1 MLLWRIIMTFE
12 PESVATSD
20 WNRKLVPRQT
30 DEWDFTGNH
39 KHWINRG
46 QLPGNG
52 IWNDLI
58 ALVMLSAYILQHL
71 LQGGRYKIE
80 NKVHTDKLPNEKK
93 WWQPYFQLHDLQ
105 SLPAE
110 NWVSHLSSAT
120 KYYVHLW
127 KMLLCMLFQQFR
139 LFVSSKYTE
148 QFHLSVL
155 QNSGIFLC
163 VWHVSIMFC
172 LLAMTPPKLHLV
184 LRTALSGFFNTP
196 ETNLRGCTW
205 WVISRNA
212 LYWLYGNYVPRTYLR
227 GMCFT
232 VEHFDLLLFSHISYV

>member
-1 MLLWRIIMTFE
+1 MIMPYLLIKFGMHAFMKNDNDYFE
-12 PESVATSD
+12 PELVAASN

-46 QLPGNG
+46 QLTGNG

-71 LQGGRYKIE
+71 LQGGRYKSE

-93 WWQPYFQLHDLQ
+93 WWQPHFQLHDVQ

-110 NWVSHLSSAT
+110 NWVSHLLSVT
-120 KYYVHLW
+120 
-127 KMLLCMLFQQFR
+127 MFIFGTLFQQFR
-139 LFVSSKYTE
+139 LFVNSKYTE

-155 QNSGIFLC
+155 QHSGIFLC
-163 VWHVSIMFC
+163 VWHVSIMFS

-184 LRTALSGFFNTP
+184 LRTALSGYFNTP
-196 ETNLRGCTW
+196 ETNLKGCTW
-205 WVISRNA
+205 WVIYRKT
-212 LYWLYGNYVPRTYLR
+212 LYWLYGNYYVPRT
-227 GMCFT
+227 
-232 VEHFDLLLFSHISYV
+232 